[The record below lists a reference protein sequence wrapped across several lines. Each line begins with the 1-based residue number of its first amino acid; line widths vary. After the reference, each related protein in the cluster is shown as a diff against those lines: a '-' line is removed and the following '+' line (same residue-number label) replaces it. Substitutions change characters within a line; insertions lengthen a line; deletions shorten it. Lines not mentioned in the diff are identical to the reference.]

1 MPSSASPG
9 PQTIHKA
16 VQLLRAF
23 SPGSPEIGVRD
34 LADRVGIPR
43 STVHRLL
50 AAMEDE
56 GLVEQDMGTGR
67 YRLGFELV
75 ALAGIALRS
84 VDIRRVTLPHMS
96 HLAARW
102 HETVDLDVLRGEHV
116 IIIEQIAG
124 QHLLNTGGMLAARL
138 PTHCTSTG
146 KVLLA
151 FAGPDYVIEHLP
163 EELPKHSPLTI
174 TSRALLLQDLDQV
187 RRQGYARVRGEYEE
201 YVTALGVPIRD
212 HTASVVA
219 AMSIS
224 GLSVRIDEETADQMI
239 LALKQ
244 TAAEIA
250 TSLGYVER

>member
-1 MPSSASPG
+1 MPSSRGTG

-23 SPGSPEIGVRD
+23 SPSSPEIGVRD
-34 LADRVGIPR
+34 LADLVGIPR

-50 AAMEDE
+50 TAMEDE
-56 GLVEQDMGTGR
+56 GLVKQNVETGR

-84 VDIRRVTLPHMS
+84 MDIRRVALPFMS
-96 HLAARW
+96 HLAGRW
-102 HETVDLDVLRGEHV
+102 HETVDLDVLRGGHV

-138 PTHCTSTG
+138 PAHCTSTG

-151 FAGPDYVIEHLP
+151 HAGPEYVREHLP
-163 EELPKHSPLTI
+163 EELPRYSPLTI
-174 TSRALLLQDLDQV
+174 TAIGVLLQDLDHV
-187 RRQGYARVRGEYEE
+187 RAQGCARVRGEYEE

-212 HTASVVA
+212 HTASVIA
-219 AMSIS
+219 SMSIS

-239 LALKQ
+239 RALKQ
-244 TAAEIA
+244 AAAEISTA
-250 TSLGYVER
+250 LGYVER

>member
-1 MPSSASPG
+1 M
-9 PQTIHKA
+9 
-16 VQLLRAF
+16 LRAF
-23 SPGSPEIGVRD
+23 SPSLPEIGVRD

-56 GLVEQDMGTGR
+56 GLVERNLETGR

-75 ALAGIALRS
+75 ALAGMALRS
-84 VDIRRVTLPHMS
+84 VDIRRVALPLMS

-102 HETVDLDVLRGEHV
+102 HETVDLDVLRGGHV

-138 PTHCTSTG
+138 PAHCTSTG

-151 FAGPDYVIEHLP
+151 YAGPEYVREHLP
-163 EELPKHSPLTI
+163 EELPRYSPLTI
-174 TSRALLLQDLDQV
+174 TAIAALLQDLDQV
-187 RRQGYARVRGEYEE
+187 RRQGYAQVRGEYEE

-212 HTASVVA
+212 HTASVIA

-224 GLSVRIDEETADQMI
+224 GLSVRIDEETANQMI
-239 LALKQ
+239 RALKQ
-244 TAAEIA
+244 GAAEISTA
-250 TSLGYVER
+250 LGYVER